1 MIRSKNDQGLR
12 QSRQSVSVTA
22 AQEARSPDSRS
33 AIRPHPTSSTGP
45 SSRAPP
51 PPQPAIPGV
60 CGIRLDCSSVLFSQS
75 DVLADTELGKGGRGS
90 FSPLLASSTT
100 TAGVQEGGGPTHI
113 ARCSGVGRGQRRGAS
128 VQRQA
133 CRPAVSE
140 EGCSGGTRIRS
151 AFRTHHSAYGEKGG
165 VKVLS
170 RSPEEWP
177 GAKAPIPEGGA
188 GCWYERW
195 TAQPGSGQLRSK
207 SERRHY
213 HPDILLWLT
222 GGPGQRHW
230 SGELLGCRCCAGSP
244 QAHLR
249 LKFQS

>member
-1 MIRSKNDQGLR
+1 MEVRTVVGKKLGRGTGGLLGSWYYSLPR
-12 QSRQSVSVTA
+12 DSQESSPTPQFKSINSSLLSLLHTA
-22 AQEARSPDSRS
+22 AQEARSPDSLS
-33 AIRPHPTSSTGP
+33 AIRPHHTSSTGP

-90 FSPLLASSTT
+90 FPPLLASSTT

-140 EGCSGGTRIRS
+140 EGCSGGTRPQR
-151 AFRTHHSAYGEKGG
+151 AP
-165 VKVLS
+165 
-170 RSPEEWP
+170 SP
-177 GAKAPIPEGGA
+177 
-188 GCWYERW
+188 
-195 TAQPGSGQLRSK
+195 
-207 SERRHY
+207 
-213 HPDILLWLT
+213 HPHKLT
-222 GGPGQRHW
+222 QF
-230 SGELLGCRCCAGSP
+230 
-244 QAHLR
+244 
-249 LKFQS
+249 KN

>member
-1 MIRSKNDQGLR
+1 MTK
-12 QSRQSVSVTA
+12 VSGSPGNLCLSQPPRKHA
-22 AQEARSPDSRS
+22 AQTRCLPSGLTTQPAQGPAAESLLLPSPPSQASVELDLTVPLSFFLSLMCWQTQSLEREAEAHSL
-33 AIRPHPTSSTGP
+33 P
-45 SSRAPP
+45 SLPP
-51 PPQPAIPGV
+51 PPLLEGFRRVEARHTWQGA
-60 CGIRLDCSSVLFSQS
+60 Q
-75 DVLADTELGKGGRGS
+75 EWGGDRG
-90 FSPLLASSTT
+90 
-100 TAGVQEGGGPTHI
+100 G
-113 ARCSGVGRGQRRGAS
+113 GAS

-195 TAQPGSGQLRSK
+195 TAQPGSRQLRSK